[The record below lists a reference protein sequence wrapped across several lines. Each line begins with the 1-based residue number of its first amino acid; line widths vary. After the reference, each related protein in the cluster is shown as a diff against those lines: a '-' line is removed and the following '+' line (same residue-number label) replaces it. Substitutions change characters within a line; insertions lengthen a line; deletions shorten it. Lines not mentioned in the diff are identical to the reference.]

1 LCLVHH
7 HASGSNCTFCF
18 GISGTRSLGTA
29 SHITVNQSEPKFV
42 PGQFERGSKALA
54 GAGRPPGSL
63 NKTTIQ
69 LREAILGALEAA
81 GGREGS
87 VGYLRR
93 LAIENSSAFA
103 SLFGKVLPTTLAAAS
118 ESDGEIRQLVEV
130 KLNVVRA
137 EPAPLQ
143 IEGYSGATEAEP
155 VVEVKEIKDQDE

>member
-1 LCLVHH
+1 M
-7 HASGSNCTFCF
+7 
-18 GISGTRSLGTA
+18 
-29 SHITVNQSEPKFV
+29 
-42 PGQFERGSKALA
+42 
-54 GAGRPPGSL
+54 
-63 NKTTIQ
+63 
-69 LREAILGALEAA
+69 
-81 GGREGS
+81 
-87 VGYLRR
+87 RR

-103 SLFGKVLPTTLAAAS
+103 SLLGKVLPTTLAAAS